1 MTLPRDSHTATLLQ
15 NGMVL
20 IAGGENFTSTLAS
33 AKVYDPATATFAA
46 TGGMSVP
53 RQGHTATLLPNGQVL
68 IAGGF
73 DQTIDFGPAELYQ

>member
-1 MTLPRDSHTATLLQ
+1 
-15 NGMVL
+15 MVL
-20 IAGGENFTSTLAS
+20 VAGGVSFFSALAS
-33 AKVYDPATATFAA
+33 AKVYDPAAPTFTA

-73 DQTIDFGPAELYQ
+73 DQTIDFAPAELYQ

>member
-1 MTLPRDSHTATLLQ
+1 
-15 NGMVL
+15 
-20 IAGGENFTSTLAS
+20 
-33 AKVYDPATATFAA
+33 
-46 TGGMSVP
+46 MSVP